1 MEGIKNEVIEES
13 FDLARFGTYYAI
25 HSSILCKNLTNI
37 CGVNLF
43 T

>member
-1 MEGIKNEVIEES
+1 MEGIKNEVIDES
-13 FDLARFGTYYAI
+13 FDLARFG
-25 HSSILCKNLTNI
+25 ILPYTAVYFAKI